1 MRFLALL
8 ELRPP
13 ITEEEKARIAKAP
26 KELNWRGVV
35 AFLAVLMGA
44 LASILQESIG
54 LFALPD
60 FEGALNVTADQG
72 YWTLT
77 SYTIGEVGITPLAP
91 FLFLL
96 FGGRRLL
103 LTCSTLFALSAAAVY
118 LPLGFGGFLALRFFQ
133 GMAAGPLVP
142 MLMIAALRIFPAHLR
157 SIALTGYAFIVIFGP
172 AIAPSFSG
180 YIVVPFGWGSV
191 FLYPVPFCFLVIAG
205 ALFGFRREPINWD
218 VLAKAD
224 IFGMVTLVLGIA
236 ALIAGSD
243 NGPRYN
249 WFESGFVTGLF
260 SAAATC
266 FAVFIWHELSI
277 ANPLLNLKLL
287 TIGNLAVAM
296 IFLVIFTVVVQ
307 GTALLIPSF
316 LTNIAQYRPDNI
328 GNIER
333 WIAWPQFILCP
344 LAALI
349 LRRIDA
355 RLPLAL
361 AFAMIAVSYA
371 LLTYVTAAWRTPN
384 FLVIMMIQSIGLPL
398 FMVSLL
404 TVTTS
409 ILDPTQGPTGSALF
423 NGIRALGSSINADF
437 LLGVQQSRER
447 VHAYYISS
455 SPIPGSWAYDES
467 VRLHGLQAAQ
477 SAVSQ
482 QATVMSYAD
491 CFGIIGVLCVFAI
504 FIVPLLHETR
514 LPVKPVAD
522 AA

>member
-1 MRFLALL
+1 
-8 ELRPP
+8 
-13 ITEEEKARIAKAP
+13 
-26 KELNWRGVV
+26 
-35 AFLAVLMGA
+35 
-44 LASILQESIG
+44 
-54 LFALPD
+54 
-60 FEGALNVTADQG
+60 
-72 YWTLT
+72 
-77 SYTIGEVGITPLAP
+77 VGITPLAP
-91 FLFLL
+91 FLFLS

-103 LTCSTLFALSAAAVY
+103 LLCATLFALSAAAVY
-118 LPLGFGGFLALRFFQ
+118 LPLGFGAFLGLRFFQ
-133 GMAAGPLVP
+133 GMAAGPIVP
-142 MLMIAALRIFPAHLR
+142 MLMISALRIFPAHLR
-157 SIALTGYAFIVIFGP
+157 SIALTGYAFVVIFG
-172 AIAPSFSG
+172 ASIAPTFIG
-180 YIVVPFGWGSV
+180 YVMVPYGWRTV
-191 FLYPVPFCFLVIAG
+191 FLYPVPFCILVIAG
-205 ALFGFRREPINWD
+205 AILGFKREPINWD

-224 IFGMVTLVLGIA
+224 IFGMVTLLLGIG
-236 ALIAGSD
+236 ALIAACD

-249 WFESGFVTGLF
+249 WFESGFETGLF
-260 SAAATC
+260 TAAATC

-277 ANPLLNLKLL
+277 SNPLLNLRLL

-307 GTALLIPSF
+307 GTALLIPNF
-316 LTNIAQYRPDNI
+316 LTDIAQYRPGNI
-328 GNIER
+328 GNIEQ

-344 LAALI
+344 LAALV

-355 RLPLAL
+355 RLTLAL
-361 AFAMIAVSYA
+361 AFAIMSVSYW

-384 FLVIMMIQSIGLPL
+384 FLVIMIIQSIGLPL

-423 NGIRALGSSINADF
+423 NGIRALGSGINADF
-437 LLGVQQSRER
+437 LLGIQQSRER

-455 SPIPGSWAYDES
+455 SLVPGSLAYDET
-467 VRLHGLQAAQ
+467 VRAHGLQAAQ

-514 LPVKPVAD
+514 MPVKPIAD
-522 AA
+522 TA